1 MNKKAAYIAIIFFV
15 LALIISYFMN
25 SEPEQI
31 DWKQFICNETD
42 GMAFE
47 REFTPEKVREELLEE
62 WIIAGDIEVKMIT
75 TPARLEEYRQEEL
88 NRIKAYMEE

>member
-1 MNKKAAYIAIIFFV
+1 MNKKAAYIAIIFFI

-25 SEPEQI
+25 REPEQT
-31 DWKQFICNETD
+31 DWKQYICKETD

-47 REFTPEKVREELLEE
+47 REFTAEKVREELLKEN
-62 WIIAGDIEVKMIT
+62 IIAGDIEVKMIT